1 MRTKVILKLANT
13 AMLVVLCGLLLN
25 PTRSFAQSD
34 PSSSYTS
41 RAAANGEYMLLR
53 QTHPNAASDVGTDN
67 DGAAGGAS
75 MADFSQL
82 MNLIQTTVDPD
93 LWESG
98 DATMQAYPGGIYLD
112 ADGVVRR
119 CKVNPLLSASMAES
133 AFGRNDRQT
142 TNSKNSAIGWNTIS
156 QRRFVSVNRLLKAVQ
171 HYADRGQKWDQE
183 LSTLAGLH
191 RIDYI
196 VLDKEANDV
205 YLAGPAGGAI
215 ESVNGTWVLGATQTS
230 PILLQ
235 DVLAICNSFADQDSP
250 TVVCSLDPTAEGL
263 ARVHALLNKP
273 DAAARLV
280 RNQTRG
286 AAELAETLGGHR
298 VSISGLD
305 PSSPTALALL
315 EADIHMK
322 RLGLGLETVSGSLN
336 SYPEWAEKLG
346 IQPSGQLLRWWF
358 TPDYPE
364 ISCNAEQTLFALPTR
379 RVRLE
384 SERQNMDATGNRD
397 VEAQGDE
404 AADRFAKQFTE
415 QYTAIEQ
422 KFPLY
427 SRLSHIFDLA
437 ISCKLAV
444 EHSDWK
450 PYTQVPTILAA
461 EVPREVESTTAAG
474 TWKKGGQA
482 HRWIVVSG
490 GVELDVKKLRIS
502 DKLNSQNGYLQAS
515 TVGNSR
521 PVRDEVNYWWWDE
534 STTSSK

>member
-1 MRTKVILKLANT
+1 MRTKVILNLANT
-13 AMLVVLCGLLLN
+13 ATLVVLCGLLMN
-25 PTRSFAQSD
+25 PTLSFAQSD

-41 RAAANGEYMLLR
+41 RAVANGEYMLLQ
-53 QTHPNAASDVGTDN
+53 QTQLNAASDVGAAK

-93 LWESG
+93 SWENG

-119 CKVNPLLSASMAES
+119 CKVNPLLSASIAES
-133 AFGRNDRQT
+133 AFARNERPT
-142 TNSKNSAIGWNTIS
+142 TNSKNLAIGWNTIS
-156 QRRFVSVNRLLKAVQ
+156 QRRFVSVNRLLKAVR

-183 LSTLAGLH
+183 LATLAGLH

-205 YLAGPAGGAI
+205 YLAGPAGGLI
-215 ESVNGTWVLGATQTS
+215 ESHNGTWVLGATKTS

-235 DVLAICNSFADQDSP
+235 DVLAICNSFAGQESP
-250 TVVCSLDPTAEGL
+250 TVLCSLDPTSEGL

-322 RLGLGLETVSGSLN
+322 RLGLGLESLTGSLN

-384 SERQNMDATGNRD
+384 SEREKMDATGNRAI
-397 VEAQGDE
+397 EAQGDE

-415 QYTAIEQ
+415 QYSAIEQ

-437 ISCKLAV
+437 VSCKLAI

-450 PYTQVPTILAA
+450 PYGHVPTAA
-461 EVPREVESTTAAG
+461 SADVPREVESTTAAG

-490 GVELDVKKLRIS
+490 GVELDVKKLKIT
-502 DKLNSQNGYLQAS
+502 DKLNSQNGYLEAS

-534 STTSSK
+534 STTGRK